1 MEGGALEG
9 HLCAAAGLALQ
20 ADVLAAGTAA
30 LGGLRGKGARRSS
43 GEAASGLR
51 VPALSSGWSA
61 RLGVSKCG
69 LISIPDMSKPLS
81 GSQLPTCQIK
91 LGRGAHLSSLEPL
104 WRLYKPPDLHLPP
117 ATFKCSALET
127 SNSKDWLY

>member
-81 GSQLPTCQIK
+81 GSQLPICQIK

-104 WRLYKPPDLHLPP
+104 WRLYKPPDLHLQP

-127 SNSKDWLY
+127 SNSKGWLY

>member
-81 GSQLPTCQIK
+81 GSQLPICQIK

>member
-1 MEGGALEG
+1 MGGEGAGPLEG
-9 HLCAAAGLALQ
+9 HQCAAAGVALQ

-30 LGGLRGKGARRSS
+30 LGGLRGKGAGRSS

-51 VPALSSGWSA
+51 VPVLSSGWSA

-81 GSQLPTCQIK
+81 GSQLPICQMK
-91 LGRGAHLSSLEPL
+91 LGGRAHLSSLEPL
-104 WRLYKPPDLHLPP
+104 WRLHKPQDLHLPP
-117 ATFKCSALET
+117 ATRECHF
-127 SNSKDWLY
+127 